1 MNGSFYAWSWYLD
14 SVCDDWEVLMEGD
27 YESAMILPVKK
38 KYYIS
43 YLSQPF
49 LAKQLGIYSINNLS
63 KEKSQEFVQRI
74 PDKFKWTKLNMNK
87 FNQIQLSNWKE
98 SKQKV
103 FELDL
108 ILKANKLSQKVSA
121 YTQNMLI
128 KANHEGFSL
137 IKNLSPNDYIKLWKS
152 ATGNARSNASEE
164 ENTIRRVLSKG
175 IQHRVCKIQGVFSK
189 YNNLVCCGVFFNFQR
204 KITLLSFVNDSN
216 EKDLRALTWMISKF
230 IHENAG
236 KNLTLRFEL
245 PEYQNKSNLRKKHQ
259 KRSQELSEIFSG
271 FGAQTFLYPIIES
284 KDSVFWIKFL
294 KPFL

>member
-63 KEKSQEFVQRI
+63 KEKSKEFVQRI
-74 PDKFKWTKLNMNK
+74 PDKFKWAKLNMNK

-128 KANHEGFSL
+128 KANQEGFSQ
-137 IKNLSPNDYIKLWKS
+137 IKDLSPNDYIKLWKS
-152 ATGNARSNASEE
+152 ATGNTRSNPSTE
-164 ENTIRRVLSKG
+164 ENTIRRVISKG
-175 IQHRVCKIQGVFSK
+175 IQHRICKIQGVYSK
-189 YNNLVCCGVFFNFQR
+189 FNNLVCCGVFFSFHR
-204 KITLLSFVNDSN
+204 KITLLSFVKDSN
-216 EKDLRALTWMISKF
+216 EKDLRALTWMIFKF
-230 IHENAG
+230 IQENAG

-245 PEYQNKSNLRKKHQ
+245 PEYQSRFNLNKKQQ
-259 KRSQELSEIFSG
+259 KRNQELSEIFTG
-271 FGAQTFLYPIIES
+271 FGAQTFYYPIIES
-284 KDSVFWIKFL
+284 KDSAFWIKFL